1 MAVQRISRAFTDISL
16 SFDMHPVT
24 KDILVLKNEDAI
36 KRSIRNLVQT
46 VPTERFFNPTIG
58 ADVKTSLFEFVDFGT
73 ASVLQKQI
81 EIAIQNYEPRVESP
95 RVVVDP
101 RPDLNAFEINIT
113 FTIVGL
119 EVPRQQF
126 SYILEATR

>member
-1 MAVQRISRAFTDISL
+1 MAVQRISRAFKDISL

-36 KRSIRNLVQT
+36 RRSIRNLVQT

-58 ADVKTSLFEFVDFGT
+58 ADVKTSLFDFVDFGT

-81 EIAIQNYEPRVESP
+81 EIAIQNYEPRVENP

-101 RPDLNAFEINIT
+101 RPDLNAFEITVT

>member
-1 MAVQRISRAFTDISL
+1 MAVQRISRAFKDISL

-36 KRSIRNLVQT
+36 RRSIRNLVQT
-46 VPTERFFNPTIG
+46 IPTERFFNPTIG
-58 ADVKTSLFEFVDFGT
+58 ADVKTSLFDFVDFGT
-73 ASVLQKQI
+73 ASILQKQI
-81 EIAIQNYEPRVESP
+81 EIAIENYEPRVENP
-95 RVVVDP
+95 RIVVDP
-101 RPDLNAFEINIT
+101 RPNLNAFEITVT

>member
-1 MAVQRISRAFTDISL
+1 MAVQRISRAFKDISL

-58 ADVKTSLFEFVDFGT
+58 ADVKTSLFDFIDFGT

-81 EIAIQNYEPRVESP
+81 EIAIQNYEPRVENP

-101 RPDLNAFEINIT
+101 RPDLNAFEITVT